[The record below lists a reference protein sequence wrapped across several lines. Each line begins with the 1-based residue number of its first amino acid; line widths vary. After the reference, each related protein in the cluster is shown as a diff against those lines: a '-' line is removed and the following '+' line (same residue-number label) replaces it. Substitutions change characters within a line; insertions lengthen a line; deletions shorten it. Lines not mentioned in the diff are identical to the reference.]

1 MTLSTPKL
9 GLLGC
14 NISYSLSPHIHQFSA
29 KLLGKSDQYSLYDI
43 PEADVE
49 NFLTWFSE
57 EGGLGLNITTPYK
70 NTVAK
75 ITGSRL
81 SSVNTIR
88 ADGPKRWLTTS
99 TDGTGFLRSFEFLK
113 TDIRSYS
120 NLVILG
126 SGGVTDSLLSLFN
139 DNEHLLNI
147 HILRRNNKR
156 DHELRSL
163 VSTDKSLAFHPFSPE
178 FLDEV
183 LRNGQGESLLI
194 QATSA
199 PSHGDD
205 LSQFIP
211 ALTHFNGAFVDLIY
225 KNPSSLLKHCL
236 KRGIPACDGLPMLIG
251 QALASQQFWWG
262 QSAPFETVYEHMA
275 SVMQA

>member
-1 MTLSTPKL
+1 MTPSTPKL

-49 NFLTWFSE
+49 NFLTRFSE

-75 ITGSRL
+75 ITGSHL

-113 TDIRSYS
+113 TDIHRYS
-120 NLVILG
+120 NLIILG
-126 SGGVTDSLLSLFN
+126 SGGVTDSLLSLFYERSN
-139 DNEHLLNI
+139 HLNI
-147 HILRRNNKR
+147 HILRRNGRR

-163 VSTDKSLAFHPFSPE
+163 VRAKHSLTFYPFAPE
-178 FLDEV
+178 NLDEI
-183 LRNGQGESLLI
+183 LRNCQGENLLI

-199 PSHGDD
+199 PGHGDD

-211 ALTHFNGAFVDLIY
+211 AMTHFNGAFVDLIY
-225 KNPSSLLKHCL
+225 KNPSSLLEHCL

-262 QSAPFETVYEHMA
+262 QSASFEKVYEHMA
-275 SVMQA
+275 SIIQA